1 VLLCFKEK
9 QEITIRFKVYC
20 GESWEVVLE
29 DVGVRKNNAKVQIA
43 REYSL
48 TCPLIKL
55 WNKCLWIRRSCWG
68 RRIEFELATKAWA
81 CKINF
86 SCKFSQLLTKKH
98 LSQIYVSLCMSPCH
112 EGAKWNTIG
121 VARGISAKLPHC
133 MGFALTYPME
143 KEMPFVHHVVKWWG
157 CDCIIEHDKSLNE
170 RTQGHPMMKPMS
182 KLM

>member
-1 VLLCFKEK
+1 V
-9 QEITIRFKVYC
+9 KV
-20 GESWEVVLE
+20 EVVSE
-29 DVGVRKNNAKVQIA
+29 DMGVGKNNAKLWIA
-43 REYSL
+43 QEYSL

-68 RRIEFELATKAWA
+68 KGIEFELATKAWA

-98 LSQIYVSLCMSPCH
+98 LSQIYVSLYMSPYH

-121 VARGISAKLPHC
+121 VVRGIS
-133 MGFALTYPME
+133 FALTYPME

-170 RTQGHPMMKPMS
+170 RTQGHLMMKPMS